1 MGASRVQ
8 MFTYTA
14 GLTAHGA
21 CGDSIYHSVAVLY
34 PLLHQS
40 YCSLRVSTGRNPTLT
55 ILEDINMQENIKTYV
70 QLCSTIVEWWSVLGT
85 AGICGMCHRL
95 SQRES
100 TRDERK
106 PHLEAVSEST
116 CERDTALDKLSNAG

>member
-1 MGASRVQ
+1 MEHVVTLYITRWRYYAHCPSVILLPKSFHRKESYPD
-8 MFTYTA
+8 YTRRYQHA
-14 GLTAHGA
+14 
-21 CGDSIYHSVAVLY
+21 
-34 PLLHQS
+34 
-40 YCSLRVSTGRNPTLT
+40 RNIT
-55 ILEDINMQENIKTYV
+55 TYV